1 MKIISTKAHGVL
13 DYLVGLLLIAS
24 PWLFNFAHGGA
35 ETTVPVILGSMTI
48 VYSLI
53 TNYEY
58 SFAGIIPFSAHLV
71 LDTISG
77 IFLGLSPWLLG
88 FADTIFLP
96 HVIFGILELGA
107 VLMTQRTVGMTTTRH
122 QHI

>member
-13 DYLVGLLLIAS
+13 DYLVGILLIAS
-24 PWLFNFAHGGA
+24 PWLFNFAQGGP
-35 ETTVPVILGSMTI
+35 ETTVPVVLGITTI
-48 VYSLI
+48 IYSLL

-58 SFAGIIPFSAHLV
+58 SIANVIPFSAHLV
-71 LDTISG
+71 LDTLSA

-88 FADTIFLP
+88 FADTVMLP

-107 VLMTQRTVGMTTTRH
+107 VLMTQRPLAVTARR
-122 QHI
+122 QHA